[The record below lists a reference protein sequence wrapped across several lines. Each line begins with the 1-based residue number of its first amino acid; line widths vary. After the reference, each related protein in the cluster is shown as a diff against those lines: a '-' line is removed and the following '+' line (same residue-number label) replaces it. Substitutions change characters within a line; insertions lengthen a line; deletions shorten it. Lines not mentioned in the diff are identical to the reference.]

1 MTADILPPQNIRQR
15 NVGFLQVP
23 VPGFLPPRYG
33 RYHRLVRTPHRA
45 APAAPDRAAVDLAPV
60 DDAILTLLA
69 KRLARALLLDADDEA
84 GPDTTGRSSRP
95 A

>member
-1 MTADILPPQNIRQR
+1 MSGFCRCQYLGSYHPDMVDTTASSE
-15 NVGFLQVP
+15 
-23 VPGFLPPRYG
+23 
-33 RYHRLVRTPHRA
+33 HRT

>member
-1 MTADILPPQNIRQR
+1 MSGFCRWQYLGSYHPDMVDTTASSE
-15 NVGFLQVP
+15 
-23 VPGFLPPRYG
+23 
-33 RYHRLVRTPHRA
+33 HRTDA

-69 KRLARALLLDADDEA
+69 KRLARALMLDADDEA